1 MNQAPVSLVDSDYAR
16 RARIAHALTSAGRH
30 VEPFENLEEFAAKS
44 HDRTIL
50 MVHDEGTLVQDVINW
65 CQREGQLVGALVY
78 AQNPAPK
85 AVVQAIR
92 LGATD
97 YCQWPLD
104 TESLQEA
111 VDSCQSLAETE
122 WTRAEKQAFARK
134 LIERLTPREKE
145 VLTYMTKG
153 FSNRAI
159 GEQLGISPR
168 TVEIH
173 RGHMLSKLY
182 ANNSP
187 DAVRIA
193 LEAGI
198 EV

>member
-1 MNQAPVSLVDSDYAR
+1 MIQAPISLVDSDYAR

-30 VEPFENLEEFAAKS
+30 VEPFENLQEFSAKS
-44 HDRTIL
+44 HDRAVL
-50 MVHDEGTLVQDVINW
+50 LVHDEGAMVQDVIEW
-65 CQREGQLVGALVY
+65 CRREGQLVGVLAY
-78 AQNPAPK
+78 SQNPSPK
-85 AVVQAIR
+85 SVVQAIR
-92 LGATD
+92 WGATD
-97 YCQWPLD
+97 YCQWPI
-104 TESLQEA
+104 SPEA
-111 VDSCQSLAETE
+111 LLEAIADCQALAETD

>member
-1 MNQAPVSLVDSDYAR
+1 MTQAPVSLVDGDYAR
-16 RARIAHALTSAGRH
+16 RARIAHALASTGRH
-30 VEPFENLEEFAAKS
+30 VEPFESLEEFTAKS
-44 HDRTIL
+44 HDRAVL
-50 MVHDEGTLVQDVINW
+50 LVRDVINW
-65 CQREGQLVGALVY
+65 CQREGQLIGTLVY
-78 AQNPAPK
+78 AQDPSPK
-85 AVVQAIR
+85 AVVEAIR
-92 LGATD
+92 SGATD

-104 TESLQEA
+104 PQSLQEA
-111 VDSCQSLAETE
+111 VDACQAIAETQ

>member
-1 MNQAPVSLVDSDYAR
+1 MNQAPISLVDSDYAR

-44 HDRTIL
+44 HDRSIL

-78 AQNPAPK
+78 ARNPAPK

>member
-1 MNQAPVSLVDSDYAR
+1 MNEAPVSLVDSDYAR
-16 RARIAHALTSAGRH
+16 RARIAHALTSANRH
-30 VEPFENLEEFAAKS
+30 VEPFESLQEFKAKT
-44 HDRTIL
+44 HDRTIVL
-50 MVHDEGTLVQDVINW
+50 VHDEGTLVQDIIQW
-65 CQREGQLVGALVY
+65 CRREGQLVGVLVY
-78 AQNPAPK
+78 AQNPTPK
-85 AVVQAIR
+85 AVVQAVR
-92 LGATD
+92 YGATD
-97 YCQWPLD
+97 YCPWPLD
-104 TESLQEA
+104 PEDLREA
-111 VDSCQSLAETE
+111 VDACHAVAEVD
-122 WTRAEKQAFARK
+122 WTRAEKQALARK

-145 VLTYMTKG
+145 VLTFMTKG

-159 GEQLGISPR
+159 GEHLGISPR

>member
-1 MNQAPVSLVDSDYAR
+1 MNLAPVSLIDSDYAR
-16 RARIAHALTSAGRH
+16 RARIAHALSSSGRH
-30 VEPFENLEEFAAKS
+30 VEPFENLQEFSSKS
-44 HDRTIL
+44 HDRSIV
-50 MVHDEGTLVQDVINW
+50 MVHDEATLVQDVIQW
-65 CQREGQLVGALVY
+65 CQREGQLVGTLVY
-78 AQNPAPK
+78 SQNPTPK

-92 LGATD
+92 AGATD

-104 TESLQEA
+104 PENLHEA
-111 VDSCQSLAETE
+111 VDSCQAIAEMD

-145 VLTYMTKG
+145 VLTFMTKG

-173 RGHMLSKLY
+173 RGHMLSKLF

>member
-1 MNQAPVSLVDSDYAR
+1 MIQAPISLVDSDYAR

-30 VEPFENLEEFAAKS
+30 VEPFESLQEFSAKS
-44 HDRTIL
+44 HDRSVL
-50 MVHDEGTLVQDVINW
+50 LVHDEGTLVQDVIQW
-65 CQREGQLVGALVY
+65 CRREGQLVGVLAY
-78 AQNPAPK
+78 SQSPSPR

-92 LGATD
+92 WGATD
-97 YCQWPLD
+97 YCQWPIVP
-104 TESLQEA
+104 ESLQEA
-111 VDSCQSLAETE
+111 VEACQAIAETD

-145 VLTYMTKG
+145 VLTFMTKG

-173 RGHMLSKLY
+173 RGHMLSKLF

>member
-78 AQNPAPK
+78 AQNPSPK

-97 YCQWPLD
+97 YCQWPLE

-111 VDSCQSLAETE
+111 VDACQALAETE
-122 WTRAEKQAFARK
+122 WSRAEKQAFARK

>member
-1 MNQAPVSLVDSDYAR
+1 MTQAPISLVDSDYAR
-16 RARIAHALTSAGRH
+16 RARITHALTSAGRH
-30 VEPFENLEEFAAKS
+30 VEPFENFEEFAAQS
-44 HDRTIL
+44 HDRSVL
-50 MVHDEGTLVQDVINW
+50 LVHDEGTLVQDVINM
-65 CQREGQLVGALVY
+65 CQREGQLVGTLVY
-78 AQNPAPK
+78 AENPAPK
-85 AVVQAIR
+85 TVVQAIR

-104 TESLQEA
+104 ADSLQEA
-111 VDSCQSLAETE
+111 VDACQALAETE
-122 WTRAEKQAFARK
+122 WSRAEKQAFARK

>member
-1 MNQAPVSLVDSDYAR
+1 MTQAPISLVDSDYAR

-30 VEPFENLEEFAAKS
+30 VEPFENLQEFSAQS
-44 HDRTIL
+44 HDRAVL
-50 MVHDEGTLVQDVINW
+50 LVHDEGTLVQDVIQW
-65 CQREGQLVGALVY
+65 CRREGQLVGVLAY
-78 AQNPAPK
+78 SQNPSPK

-92 LGATD
+92 WGATD
-97 YCQWPLD
+97 YCQWPID
-104 TESLQEA
+104 PESLQEA
-111 VDSCQSLAETE
+111 VDACQAIAETD

>member
-1 MNQAPVSLVDSDYAR
+1 MTQAPVSLVDGDYSR
-16 RARIAHALTSAGRH
+16 RARIAHALASAGRH
-30 VEPFENLEEFAAKS
+30 VEPFESLEEFAAKS
-44 HDRTIL
+44 HDRAVL
-50 MVHDEGTLVQDVINW
+50 MVHDEGTLVRDVINW

-78 AQNPAPK
+78 SQDPAPK
-85 AVVQAIR
+85 NVVQAIR
-92 LGATD
+92 SGATD

-104 TESLQEA
+104 PESLQEA
-111 VDSCQSLAETE
+111 VDNCQAVAETE

-145 VLTYMTKG
+145 VLTYMTRG

>member
-1 MNQAPVSLVDSDYAR
+1 MNEAPVALVDSDYAR

-30 VEPFENLEEFAAKS
+30 VEPFENLLEFKAKA
-44 HDRTIL
+44 HDRSIVL
-50 MVHDEGTLVQDVINW
+50 VHDEDTLVQDVIQW
-65 CQREGQLVGALVY
+65 CRREGQLVGVLVY
-78 AQNPAPK
+78 AENPSPK

-92 LGATD
+92 FGATD
-97 YCQWPLD
+97 YCQWPL
-104 TESLQEA
+104 EPEPLKQA
-111 VDSCQSLAETE
+111 VDECQAIAETE
-122 WTRAEKQAFARK
+122 WTRAEKQATARK

-145 VLTYMTKG
+145 VLTFMTKG

>member
-1 MNQAPVSLVDSDYAR
+1 MNQAPVALVDSDYAR
-16 RARIAHALTSAGRH
+16 RARIVHALTSAGRH
-30 VEPFENLEEFAAKS
+30 VEPFESLLEFKAKA
-44 HDRTIL
+44 HDRSIVL
-50 MVHDEGTLVQDVINW
+50 VHDEDTLVQDVIQW
-65 CQREGQLVGALVY
+65 CRREGQLVGVLVY
-78 AQNPAPK
+78 AESPSPK
-85 AVVQAIR
+85 SLVQAIR
-92 LGATD
+92 FGATD
-97 YCQWPLD
+97 YCQWPLNP
-104 TESLQEA
+104 EPLQQA
-111 VDSCQSLAETE
+111 VDGCQAIAETE
-122 WTRAEKQAFARK
+122 WTRAEKQANARK

-145 VLTYMTKG
+145 VLTFMTKG

>member
-1 MNQAPVSLVDSDYAR
+1 M
-16 RARIAHALTSAGRH
+16 IGAG
-30 VEPFENLEEFAAKS
+30 
-44 HDRTIL
+44 
-50 MVHDEGTLVQDVINW
+50 
-65 CQREGQLVGALVY
+65 
-78 AQNPAPK
+78 
-85 AVVQAIR
+85 
-92 LGATD
+92 
-97 YCQWPLD
+97 
-104 TESLQEA
+104 
-111 VDSCQSLAETE
+111 
-122 WTRAEKQAFARK
+122 ARK

>member
-1 MNQAPVSLVDSDYAR
+1 MNQAPISLVDSDYAR

-44 HDRTIL
+44 HDRSIL

-159 GEQLGISPR
+159 GEQLGLSPR

>member
-44 HDRTIL
+44 HDRTVLLI
-50 MVHDEGTLVQDVINW
+50 HDEGTLVQDVINL
-65 CQREGQLVGALVY
+65 CRREGQLIGALIY
-78 AQNPAPK
+78 AENPAPK

-97 YCQWPLD
+97 YCQWPVD
-104 TESLQEA
+104 AESLQEA
-111 VDSCQSLAETE
+111 VDACQALAETE
-122 WTRAEKQAFARK
+122 WSRAEKQAFARK

-145 VLTYMTKG
+145 VLTFMTKG

-193 LEAGI
+193 LETGI

>member
-1 MNQAPVSLVDSDYAR
+1 MNQAPISLVDSDYAR

-44 HDRTIL
+44 HDRSIL

>member
-1 MNQAPVSLVDSDYAR
+1 MTQAPISLVDSDYAR

-30 VEPFENLEEFAAKS
+30 VEPFENLQEFSAKS
-44 HDRTIL
+44 HDRAVL
-50 MVHDEGTLVQDVINW
+50 LVHDEGTLVQDVIQW
-65 CQREGQLVGALVY
+65 CRREGQLVGVLAY
-78 AQNPAPK
+78 SQNPSPK

-92 LGATD
+92 WGATD
-97 YCQWPLD
+97 YCQWPID
-104 TESLQEA
+104 PESLQEA
-111 VDSCQSLAETE
+111 VDACQAIAETD